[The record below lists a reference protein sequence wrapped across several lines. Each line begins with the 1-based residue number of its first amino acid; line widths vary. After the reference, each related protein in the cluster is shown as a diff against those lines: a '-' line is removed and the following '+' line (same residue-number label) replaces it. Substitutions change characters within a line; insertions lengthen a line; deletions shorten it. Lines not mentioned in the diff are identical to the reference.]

1 MEKRF
6 EHEKRLF
13 VDMDGTLAVF
23 KPVDELETLYEQGY
37 FLNLQPQE
45 NVVEAIR
52 EIITKHPEIEVNILS
67 AYLSDSEYA
76 LAEKNKWLDRYLP
89 EIDSKHRIFVP
100 CGTDKKDGIRNGVR
114 KDDFLLDDY
123 TKNLNEWQ
131 PPARGIKLLNGINHT
146 RGTWPYDR
154 IRHDRGAVDLANGIL
169 SIMRDEKQIYDQKKP
184 SLLESL
190 HKKQDQTKSAEE
202 KKRDR
207 LPDDRSSREKDM
219 RSER

>member
-89 EIDSKHRIFVP
+89 EID
-100 CGTDKKDGIRNGVR
+100 
-114 KDDFLLDDY
+114 
-123 TKNLNEWQ
+123 
-131 PPARGIKLLNGINHT
+131 
-146 RGTWPYDR
+146 
-154 IRHDRGAVDLANGIL
+154 
-169 SIMRDEKQIYDQKKP
+169 
-184 SLLESL
+184 
-190 HKKQDQTKSAEE
+190 
-202 KKRDR
+202 
-207 LPDDRSSREKDM
+207 
-219 RSER
+219 